1 MRVLRTLLAYA
12 AAAMIPILA
21 PAARAATPCNAAVRA
36 RPGENQV
43 TSDSDTRIKVWG
55 VNLDTQVECA
65 KVDLDLTVTETSF
78 DYELAQ
84 SIPLTH

>member
-1 MRVLRTLLAYA
+1 M
-12 AAAMIPILA
+12 
-21 PAARAATPCNAAVRA
+21 
-36 RPGENQV
+36 